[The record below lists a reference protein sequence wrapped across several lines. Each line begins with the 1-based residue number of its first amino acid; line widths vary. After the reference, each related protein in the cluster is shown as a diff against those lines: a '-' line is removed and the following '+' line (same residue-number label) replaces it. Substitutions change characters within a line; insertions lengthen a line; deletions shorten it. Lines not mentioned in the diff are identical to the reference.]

1 MSLDSLIYLILA
13 AFFAAVAAGGGVW
26 CLWTLVENLLRK
38 ADEGEA
44 STNASEEQRGA
55 QRGRLS

>member
-1 MSLDSLIYLILA
+1 MSQDSLIYLILA
-13 AFFAAVAAGGGVW
+13 AFFAAAAAGSLAW

-44 STNASEEQRGA
+44 STSAPDEQRGP
-55 QRGRLS
+55 QRGGLS

>member
-1 MSLDSLIYLILA
+1 MSQDSLIYLILA
-13 AFFAAVAAGGGVW
+13 TFFAAVAAGSFVW

-44 STNASEEQRGA
+44 STNASEEQRGTP
-55 QRGRLS
+55 RGGLL